1 MSTVYS
7 EGMACVFVN
16 AAPLKYYSDG
26 HTKTM
31 TAPQPEALAGEP
43 YTGSVWI
50 LSSCT
55 KERLHVLKRQGEL
68 P

>member
-1 MSTVYS
+1 MSTVHS
-7 EGMACVFVN
+7 EELACVFVFTCTIEILFRW
-16 AAPLKYYSDG
+16 A
-26 HTKTM
+26 TKTM